1 MEDLLPPETDTGASY
16 EKPTLRQFTIFLEN
30 RVGRLTLLLRCLES
44 SHQKIVGLAIE
55 ESADAALV
63 RLICADADET
73 RACLKEAGFSF
84 SITEVLAVALP
95 ANHRSPLIA
104 ICNALLAAEIN
115 VHYAYPLLRGPSG
128 AALALYVDDRTFAAQ
143 ILIKK
148 QFMLIGESDL
158 KQV

>member
-1 MEDLLPPETDTGASY
+1 MEDLLPPETELGASF

-30 RVGRLTLLLRCLES
+30 RVGRLTMLLRCLES
-44 SHQKIVGLAIE
+44 SGQKIVGLSIE

-63 RLICADADET
+63 RLICADADAT
-73 RACLKEAGFSF
+73 KICLKDAGFSY
-84 SITEVLAVALP
+84 SITEVIGVSLP

-115 VHYAYPLLRGPSG
+115 VHYAYPLLRGPAG
-128 AALALYVDDRTFAAQ
+128 PALALYVDDRTFATQ

-148 QFMLIGESDL
+148 QFLLIGESDL
-158 KQV
+158 SEA